1 MLVSEL
7 EDILAEAEGPTLDA
21 GMFAR
26 MSPEQAELVRSALGQ
41 GAGSDGT
48 EELDAL
54 DEDDGFAWSLEHG
67 YGAGAGETDDPA
79 EYAVEEEVA
88 RLQAEIDSSRRV
100 QAALEAYLEL
110 LAGPSVADPSL

>member
-21 GMFAR
+21 GVFAR
-26 MSPEQAELVRSALGQ
+26 MSSEDAELVRTALGQ
-41 GAGSDGT
+41 GVGSEGA
-48 EELDAL
+48 ELGED

-67 YGAGAGETDDPA
+67 YGAGAGETGESLA
-79 EYAVEEEVA
+79 EDAVEEEVA

-110 LAGPSVADPSL
+110 LAIPSVADPSL